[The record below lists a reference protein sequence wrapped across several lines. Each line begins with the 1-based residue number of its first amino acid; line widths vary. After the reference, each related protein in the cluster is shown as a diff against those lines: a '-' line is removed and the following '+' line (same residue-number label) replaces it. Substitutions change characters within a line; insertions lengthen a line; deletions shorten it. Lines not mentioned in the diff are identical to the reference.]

1 MYIEFKELEIDETKF
16 GCVRKD
22 AKGEE
27 RPMFNLD
34 EEQTMI
40 LASGYNVKLRQ
51 QIIKRWMELELSKP
65 KEMTFE
71 EMKLKRLERENK
83 KLHVIVNDY
92 ESDD

>member
-34 EEQTMI
+34 EEQTN
-40 LASGYNVKLRQ
+40 SKGYEKTRTG
-51 QIIKRWMELELSKP
+51 E
-65 KEMTFE
+65 
-71 EMKLKRLERENK
+71 
-83 KLHVIVNDY
+83 
-92 ESDD
+92 